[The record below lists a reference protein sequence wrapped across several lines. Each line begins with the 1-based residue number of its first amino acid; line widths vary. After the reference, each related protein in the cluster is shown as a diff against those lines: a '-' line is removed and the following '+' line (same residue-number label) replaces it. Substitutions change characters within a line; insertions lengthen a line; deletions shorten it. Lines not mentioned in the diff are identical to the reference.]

1 MALTKAQ
8 KKVINE
14 LILVIAEQRV
24 RVEQEMQEAVV
35 HSIAKRNVSRELEAA
50 YVKGAHLLK
59 PREIKKEV
67 KDLAIRLSVEEMDK
81 KKL

>member
-14 LILVIAEQRV
+14 LLLAIAEQRIFL
-24 RVEQEMQEAVV
+24 EKEMQKDVV
-35 HSIAKRNVSRELEAA
+35 NSIDKRNKSRELEDA
-50 YVKGAHLLK
+50 YLKGAHLLK
-59 PREIKKEV
+59 PREIKKQV

-81 KKL
+81 NKL